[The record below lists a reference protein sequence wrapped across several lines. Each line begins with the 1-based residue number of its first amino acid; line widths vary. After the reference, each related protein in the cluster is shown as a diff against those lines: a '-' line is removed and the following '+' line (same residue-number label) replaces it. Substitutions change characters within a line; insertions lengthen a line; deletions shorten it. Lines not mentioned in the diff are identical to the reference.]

1 MDDQTTK
8 KLLQPHELARV
19 LNVSLGWVY
28 THSSPNAK
36 RRLPAK
42 RVGGLLRFD
51 LSEVMAWLNQQDSQ
65 SWKSKERSDC

>member
-1 MDDQTTK
+1 MPEQTDK
-8 KLLQPHELARV
+8 KFLQPHELARV

-36 RRLPAK
+36 RRLPTK

-51 LSEVMAWLNQQDSQ
+51 LSEVMAWLDQQDSQ
-65 SWKSKERSDC
+65 SGKRKERSDC